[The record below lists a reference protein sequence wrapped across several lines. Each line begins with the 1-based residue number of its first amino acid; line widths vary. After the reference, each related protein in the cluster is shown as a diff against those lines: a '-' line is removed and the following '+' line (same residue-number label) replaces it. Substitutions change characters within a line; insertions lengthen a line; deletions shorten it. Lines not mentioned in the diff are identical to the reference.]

1 MQVVDEECIEMDAVW
16 SENKRKCL
24 KGFTVLVSSF
34 RRGFL
39 ALLAAGEWQC
49 GSSKGQC
56 GGSQWQWVFPVAV
69 WGFLA
74 GELYW

>member
-1 MQVVDEECIEMDAVW
+1 MQVVDDECIEMDAVW

-39 ALLAAGEWQC
+39 ALLAARGMAVW
-49 GSSKGQC
+49 GFPMAVWG
-56 GGSQWQWVFPVAV
+56 FPVAV
-69 WGFLA
+69 GVPSGCVGVPGW
-74 GELYW
+74 